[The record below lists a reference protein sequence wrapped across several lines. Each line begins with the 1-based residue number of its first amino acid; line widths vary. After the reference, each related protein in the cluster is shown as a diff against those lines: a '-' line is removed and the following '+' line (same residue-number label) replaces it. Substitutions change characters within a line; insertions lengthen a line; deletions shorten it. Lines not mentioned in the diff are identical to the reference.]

1 MDYATWQQLT
11 PAQRIEQADLS
22 DLSPQLISWKGW
34 RVEVVTSYGETRRF
48 IVGQST
54 GWKPCHLEIKTRRS
68 MGGMAAD
75 KEYKSVRP
83 LYIAR

>member
-11 PAQRIEQADLS
+11 PAQRIERVELS
-22 DLSPQLISWKGW
+22 GLSQQLIPYKGW
-34 RVEVVTSYGETRRF
+34 RVEVVTTYGKTRRF
-48 IVGQST
+48 IVGMST

-68 MGGMAAD
+68 MGGDPAD

-83 LYIAR
+83 LYIVR